1 MKEELQKLIEQY
13 GADAVAKAAAEAL
26 NKHVPTINTPVVT
39 DEQLINT
46 ISQLDAAVTDILE
59 AGRKNEET
67 YQNKV
72 ELARRA
78 RQLETSI
85 QITEAE
91 AINTI
96 CGTGKDAY
104 GIIPYP
110 DGTHVRVA
118 VTNDTQRDA
127 FRRHFS
133 AAERKELASV
143 EADIKAIEVSQFK
156 TREDLDA
163 KKEAL
168 SCIRAKAQL
177 QAAALTYLRNEKQ
190 AERRQRGEDFQEEC
204 RRSWRQIPNLWRLRI
219 TDGGNLGTRPADEL
233 VLLEHVNLL
242 CEEKRT
248 DGDQFKLSMLRT
260 DQLTG
265 LINFEKALDR
275 NIGLSWYLSLTKL

>member
-13 GADAVAKAAAEAL
+13 GADAVAKAATEAL

-67 YQNKV
+67 YQNI
-72 ELARRA
+72 ARRA

-85 QITEAE
+85 QITESE
-91 AINTI
+91 AINTM

-104 GIIPYP
+104 GIIPYS
-110 DGTHVRVA
+110 DGTQVKVA

-133 AAERKELASV
+133 ATDRKELASV

-177 QAAALTYLRNEKQ
+177 QAAALTYL
-190 AERRQRGEDFQEEC
+190 A
-204 RRSWRQIPNLWRLRI
+204 
-219 TDGGNLGTRPADEL
+219 
-233 VLLEHVNLL
+233 
-242 CEEKRT
+242 
-248 DGDQFKLSMLRT
+248 
-260 DQLTG
+260 
-265 LINFEKALDR
+265 
-275 NIGLSWYLSLTKL
+275 

>member
-13 GADAVAKAAAEAL
+13 GADAVAKAATEAL
-26 NKHVPTINTPVVT
+26 NKHVPTINTPIVT

-67 YQNKV
+67 YQNKAA
-72 ELARRA
+72 LARRA

-85 QITEAE
+85 QITESE

-110 DGTHVRVA
+110 DGTHVMVA

-156 TREDLDA
+156 AREDLDA

-177 QAAALTYLRNEKQ
+177 QAAALTYL
-190 AERRQRGEDFQEEC
+190 A
-204 RRSWRQIPNLWRLRI
+204 
-219 TDGGNLGTRPADEL
+219 
-233 VLLEHVNLL
+233 
-242 CEEKRT
+242 
-248 DGDQFKLSMLRT
+248 
-260 DQLTG
+260 
-265 LINFEKALDR
+265 
-275 NIGLSWYLSLTKL
+275 

>member
-67 YQNKV
+67 YQNKA

-85 QITEAE
+85 QLTESE
-91 AINTI
+91 AICTI
-96 CGTGKDAY
+96 IGTGKDAY
-104 GIIPYP
+104 GLVMME
-110 DGTHVRVA
+110 GKEVKVA
-118 VTNDTQRDA
+118 CTNDTQRDA

-133 AAERKELASV
+133 ATDRKELASV

-177 QAAALTYLRNEKQ
+177 QAAALTYL
-190 AERRQRGEDFQEEC
+190 A
-204 RRSWRQIPNLWRLRI
+204 
-219 TDGGNLGTRPADEL
+219 
-233 VLLEHVNLL
+233 
-242 CEEKRT
+242 
-248 DGDQFKLSMLRT
+248 
-260 DQLTG
+260 
-265 LINFEKALDR
+265 
-275 NIGLSWYLSLTKL
+275 

>member
-39 DEQLINT
+39 DEQLVST

-104 GIIPYP
+104 GIIPYS

-118 VTNDTQRDA
+118 VTNA

-133 AAERKELASV
+133 ADERKELASV

-156 TREDLDA
+156 AREDLDA

-177 QAAALTYLRNEKQ
+177 QAAALTYL
-190 AERRQRGEDFQEEC
+190 A
-204 RRSWRQIPNLWRLRI
+204 
-219 TDGGNLGTRPADEL
+219 
-233 VLLEHVNLL
+233 
-242 CEEKRT
+242 
-248 DGDQFKLSMLRT
+248 
-260 DQLTG
+260 
-265 LINFEKALDR
+265 
-275 NIGLSWYLSLTKL
+275 

>member
-96 CGTGKDAY
+96 CGW
-104 GIIPYP
+104 YP
-110 DGTHVRVA
+110 CKGSCYKRYPA
-118 VTNDTQRDA
+118 
-127 FRRHFS
+127 RR
-133 AAERKELASV
+133 L
-143 EADIKAIEVSQFK
+143 
-156 TREDLDA
+156 
-163 KKEAL
+163 
-168 SCIRAKAQL
+168 
-177 QAAALTYLRNEKQ
+177 
-190 AERRQRGEDFQEEC
+190 
-204 RRSWRQIPNLWRLRI
+204 P
-219 TDGGNLGTRPADEL
+219 
-233 VLLEHVNLL
+233 
-242 CEEKRT
+242 
-248 DGDQFKLSMLRT
+248 
-260 DQLTG
+260 
-265 LINFEKALDR
+265 
-275 NIGLSWYLSLTKL
+275 

>member
-13 GADAVAKAAAEAL
+13 GADAVVKAAAEAA
-26 NKHVPTINTPVVT
+26 NQHVPTINTPVVT
-39 DEQLINT
+39 DEQLLNT

-133 AAERKELASV
+133 ADERKELASV
-143 EADIKAIEVSQFK
+143 EADIKAIE
-156 TREDLDA
+156 E
-163 KKEAL
+163 
-168 SCIRAKAQL
+168 IGRA
-177 QAAALTYLRNEKQ
+177 
-190 AERRQRGEDFQEEC
+190 
-204 RRSWRQIPNLWRLRI
+204 
-219 TDGGNLGTRPADEL
+219 
-233 VLLEHVNLL
+233 HV
-242 CEEKRT
+242 
-248 DGDQFKLSMLRT
+248 
-260 DQLTG
+260 
-265 LINFEKALDR
+265 
-275 NIGLSWYLSLTKL
+275 

>member
-1 MKEELQKLIEQY
+1 MLANYEEHGFKITAKVMPDTCTSCPFWCLNLENCEKGICSITGTEIIADGPQDTKRMDDCPLEKENKNMKEELQKLIEQY

-39 DEQLINT
+39 DEQLLNT

-143 EADIKAIEVSQFK
+143 EADIRAIEVSQFK

-177 QAAALTYLRNEKQ
+177 QAAALTYL
-190 AERRQRGEDFQEEC
+190 A
-204 RRSWRQIPNLWRLRI
+204 
-219 TDGGNLGTRPADEL
+219 
-233 VLLEHVNLL
+233 
-242 CEEKRT
+242 
-248 DGDQFKLSMLRT
+248 
-260 DQLTG
+260 
-265 LINFEKALDR
+265 
-275 NIGLSWYLSLTKL
+275 

>member
-46 ISQLDAAVTDILE
+46 ISQLDAAVADILE

-67 YQNKV
+67 YQNKAA
-72 ELARRA
+72 LARRA

-85 QITEAE
+85 QITESE

-96 CGTGKDAY
+96 CGTG
-104 GIIPYP
+104 IIPSP
-110 DGTHVRVA
+110 DGTQVKVA

-133 AAERKELASV
+133 ATDRKELASV

-177 QAAALTYLRNEKQ
+177 QAAALTYL
-190 AERRQRGEDFQEEC
+190 A
-204 RRSWRQIPNLWRLRI
+204 
-219 TDGGNLGTRPADEL
+219 
-233 VLLEHVNLL
+233 
-242 CEEKRT
+242 
-248 DGDQFKLSMLRT
+248 
-260 DQLTG
+260 
-265 LINFEKALDR
+265 
-275 NIGLSWYLSLTKL
+275 

>member
-13 GADAVAKAAAEAL
+13 GADAVAKAATEAL

-59 AGRKNEET
+59 AGRKNEEI
-67 YQNKV
+67 YQNKAA
-72 ELARRA
+72 LARRA

-85 QITEAE
+85 QITESE

-104 GIIPYP
+104 GIIPYS
-110 DGTHVRVA
+110 DGTQVKVA
-118 VTNDTQRDA
+118 VTNNTQRDA

-133 AAERKELASV
+133 ATDRKELASV

-177 QAAALTYLRNEKQ
+177 QAAALTYL
-190 AERRQRGEDFQEEC
+190 A
-204 RRSWRQIPNLWRLRI
+204 
-219 TDGGNLGTRPADEL
+219 
-233 VLLEHVNLL
+233 
-242 CEEKRT
+242 
-248 DGDQFKLSMLRT
+248 
-260 DQLTG
+260 
-265 LINFEKALDR
+265 
-275 NIGLSWYLSLTKL
+275 

>member
-39 DEQLINT
+39 DEQLVST

-110 DGTHVRVA
+110 DGTHVRVS
-118 VTNDTQRDA
+118 VTQRDA

-133 AAERKELASV
+133 ADERKELASV

-156 TREDLDA
+156 AREDLDA

-177 QAAALTYLRNEKQ
+177 QAAALTYL
-190 AERRQRGEDFQEEC
+190 A
-204 RRSWRQIPNLWRLRI
+204 
-219 TDGGNLGTRPADEL
+219 
-233 VLLEHVNLL
+233 
-242 CEEKRT
+242 
-248 DGDQFKLSMLRT
+248 
-260 DQLTG
+260 
-265 LINFEKALDR
+265 
-275 NIGLSWYLSLTKL
+275 

>member
-13 GADAVAKAAAEAL
+13 GADAVAKAATEAL

-59 AGRKNEET
+59 TGRKNEET

-72 ELARRA
+72 ELVRRA

-104 GIIPYP
+104 GIIPYS

-133 AAERKELASV
+133 ADERKELASV

-156 TREDLDA
+156 AREDLDA

-177 QAAALTYLRNEKQ
+177 QAAPHIVNLSLPGLRSQGIINCLQTKQ
-190 AERRQRGEDFQEEC
+190 IYVSAGSACSKGHRSHVLEAMHLPPAVIDGSVRISFCGDNTREDVD
-204 RRSWRQIPNLWRLRI
+204 RLI
-219 TDGGNLGTRPADEL
+219 DA
-233 VLLEHVNLL
+233 LLEAKTTL
-242 CEEKRT
+242 K
-248 DGDQFKLSMLRT
+248 G
-260 DQLTG
+260 
-265 LINFEKALDR
+265 
-275 NIGLSWYLSLTKL
+275 

>member
-13 GADAVAKAAAEAL
+13 GADAVVRAAAEAA
-26 NKHVPTINTPVVT
+26 NQHVPTINTPVVT

-46 ISQLDAAVTDILE
+46 ISQLDAVVTDILE

-156 TREDLDA
+156 ARKTWTQR
-163 KKEAL
+163 KK
-168 SCIRAKAQL
+168 
-177 QAAALTYLRNEKQ
+177 
-190 AERRQRGEDFQEEC
+190 
-204 RRSWRQIPNLWRLRI
+204 P
-219 TDGGNLGTRPADEL
+219 
-233 VLLEHVNLL
+233 
-242 CEEKRT
+242 
-248 DGDQFKLSMLRT
+248 
-260 DQLTG
+260 
-265 LINFEKALDR
+265 
-275 NIGLSWYLSLTKL
+275 